1 MKLHLLEA
9 DSDYVQ
15 FGKLRIPKDMSGMGY
30 DDFSTAARK
39 GQQAYDAEQKAKADA
54 QRRKEEEEKRA
65 RLAET
70 GKKDYDRFMKVIHS
84 GAPIE
89 NTQEKLSELFEEFVP
104 AEGQCENLGAELI
117 RAMNRV
123 GYRNW
128 NDGDYFFTGYGLETC
143 GPDMAFIYDKV
154 DDERVEAD
162 IEKAADLVNYMYDDN
177 QLDEKY
183 EPRIQKVFDDVID
196 WMMDHPEVFA
206 TETPDS
212 RYYESGTLD
221 RWVSDSKNCDYEV
234 DTYRAS
240 EMVERG
246 WITWEEV
253 EENLKG
259 WVDSDIRQGE
269 VRRAARDYYVIEEL
283 DREGVAMCDDMI
295 PGWMDQWLDEVEREH
310 EGEEEEDYD
319 DEEYDD
325 EDYDEEDYDEE

>member
-1 MKLHLLEA
+1 MKLHLNEA

-54 QRRKEEEEKRA
+54 QRKKEEEEKRA

-70 GKKDYDRFMKVIHS
+70 GKKDYDRFMKIIHS

-143 GPDMAFIYDKV
+143 GPDMAYIYDNV
-154 DDERVEAD
+154 DDERVTND
-162 IEKAADLVNYMYDDN
+162 IDKAADLVNYMYDD
-177 QLDEKY
+177 DEMSKKY
-183 EPRIQKVFDDVID
+183 EPRIMTVFADVID
-196 WMMDHPEVFA
+196 WMMDHPEIFA

-221 RWVSDSKNCDYEV
+221 QWTSNSKNCDYEV

-240 EMVERG
+240 EMVEKG
-246 WITWEEV
+246 WITWEKV
-253 EENLKG
+253 EENIKG

-295 PGWMDQWLDEVEREH
+295 PGWMDQWLDEVESEH
-310 EGEEEEDYD
+310 EGEDDEDGYD
-319 DEEYDD
+319 DE